1 VPPPHPPRP
10 EAAQFSAAELEARR
24 ARSALLRAYEQSTI
38 TRANFCVLKRISEA
52 DLEAQLAVARQ
63 ERAQEPPPPPRR
75 DDERGPWRN
84 DRSARPDSR
93 PDRRPDP
100 RGDFR
105 GGDRGHPGGAPRR
118 DDRGPRPPQ
127 GKPPVKPTR

>member
-24 ARSALLRAYEQSTI
+24 ARAALLRAYEQSTL
-38 TRANFCVLKRISEA
+38 TRANFCVLKRITEA

-75 DDERGPWRN
+75 DDDRGPWHN
-84 DRSARPDSR
+84 DRGARPDHR
-93 PDRRPDP
+93 PDTRGNVRGDP
-100 RGDFR
+100 RG
-105 GGDRGHPGGAPRR
+105 GPGHAPRR